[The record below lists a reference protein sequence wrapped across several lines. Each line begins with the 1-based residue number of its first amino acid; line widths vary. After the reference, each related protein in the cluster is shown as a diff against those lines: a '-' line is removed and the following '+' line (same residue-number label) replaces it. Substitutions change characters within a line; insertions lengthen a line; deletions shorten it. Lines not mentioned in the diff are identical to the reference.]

1 MMNLFT
7 FFAVLTA
14 YLGFGC
20 HQFNSNQYGLM
31 LGNTNN
37 MYYEEQP
44 QLASSYTLLWPLLE
58 SSNTI
63 TSIAFYTAKYIESS

>member
-1 MMNLFT
+1 MNLFT

-14 YLGFGC
+14 YLGFGG
-20 HQFNSNQYGLM
+20 HHFNSNQYGLM

-37 MYYEEQP
+37 MYYEEQS
-44 QLASSYTLLWPLLE
+44 QLASSYTLPWPLLE
-58 SSNTI
+58 SSNPT